1 LRYYITWDKNPQPQG
16 IEMDKQR
23 RKSIHKKAEA
33 IFKKAEVRE
42 KAGGDRFEAGW
53 QATLE
58 LMLLMMEQQILENP
72 GQLLPMQTS
81 GDDEWDFYL
90 DVMEKL
96 DLPPDI
102 GAVLI
107 TPSAFKE
114 LKIPDFPDFDDSEL
128 APWNINAYSVI
139 ISDLQDH
146 NVILQ
151 ASLPGIE
158 FAGIDIFEDGKHLAD
173 YMYNAVEECLDEL
186 SDVTWTYFQP
196 TGDWSR
202 DQIIQYTENWY
213 GKSVYGVE
221 GPDVKFH
228 AEYSYVHHP
237 ELIGLTPLDA
247 AFKLI
252 EATVPKEYE
261 TLERAIE
268 ITNDLSRDMDLGES
282 TVTKAGI
289 MEDDQAQC
297 QALLNR
303 ITVEIDMTMEM
314 LSYQKGVKVPGRNID
329 NLDYN
334 RVFDDTARRIYEAIT
349 GRVCPDS
356 VREK

>member
-1 LRYYITWDKNPQPQG
+1 
-16 IEMDKQR
+16 
-23 RKSIHKKAEA
+23 
-33 IFKKAEVRE
+33 
-42 KAGGDRFEAGW
+42 
-53 QATLE
+53 
-58 LMLLMMEQQILENP
+58 
-72 GQLLPMQTS
+72 
-81 GDDEWDFYL
+81 
-90 DVMEKL
+90 
-96 DLPPDI
+96 
-102 GAVLI
+102 VLI